1 MSMRVQGSGEPG
13 ADASAVNRDILDA
26 LTGLVKLVGGVAQG
40 IAAEF
45 DIAPHDLLAMFK
57 LDDVMS
63 MKELAQH
70 MGCDASF
77 VTSVA
82 DTLER
87 RGFARR
93 APSQRDRRVKNL
105 VLTEE
110 GVALRKKVE
119 REFSAGMPWRNALD
133 EDERACL
140 LGLIR
145 KMISAENG
153 AAGST
158 TPAAG
163 GSMTCPA
170 TPPTTGGEGAGEVS
184 ETLITAQPAG

>member
-1 MSMRVQGSGEPG
+1 MSTRAQGSGETG
-13 ADASAVNRDILDA
+13 ADASAVNRDILDS

-40 IAAEF
+40 IASEF

-57 LDDVMS
+57 LEGVLS

-77 VTSVA
+77 ITSVA

-93 APSQRDRRVKNL
+93 EPSQRDRRVKNL

-110 GVALRKKVE
+110 GIAAKE
-119 REFSAGMPWRNALD
+119 RLMRELAAKMPWSYALD
-133 EDERACL
+133 DGERNCFLALLKKALGGARLDVCPFDETRADD
-140 LGLIR
+140 
-145 KMISAENG
+145 AEPRDR
-153 AAGST
+153 SIQ
-158 TPAAG
+158 
-163 GSMTCPA
+163 
-170 TPPTTGGEGAGEVS
+170 
-184 ETLITAQPAG
+184 L

>member
-1 MSMRVQGSGEPG
+1 MSMSVQGSGDTG

-40 IAAEF
+40 IASEF

-57 LDDVMS
+57 LEGVLS

-77 VTSVA
+77 ITSVA

-93 APSQRDRRVKNL
+93 EPSQRDRRVKNL

-110 GVALRKKVE
+110 GIAAKE
-119 REFSAGMPWRNALD
+119 RLMRELAAKMPWSYALD
-133 EDERACL
+133 DGERRCFLTLLKKALDGAPSGVCLGDETRTAD
-140 LGLIR
+140 
-145 KMISAENG
+145 AEPRDR
-153 AAGST
+153 S
-158 TPAAG
+158 
-163 GSMTCPA
+163 
-170 TPPTTGGEGAGEVS
+170 
-184 ETLITAQPAG
+184 IQI

>member
-1 MSMRVQGSGEPG
+1 MSMRARGSGDTG

-40 IAAEF
+40 IASEF

-57 LDDVMS
+57 LEGVLS

-77 VTSVA
+77 ITSVA

-93 APSQRDRRVKNL
+93 EPSQRDRRVKNL

-110 GVALRKKVE
+110 GIAAKE
-119 REFSAGMPWRNALD
+119 RLMGELAAKMPWSYALD
-133 EDERACL
+133 DGERCCFLALLKKALGGAQPDVCL
-140 LGLIR
+140 GG
-145 KMISAENG
+145 E
-153 AAGST
+153 
-158 TPAAG
+158 TPAGDAE
-163 GSMTCPA
+163 A
-170 TPPTTGGEGAGEVS
+170 RVRS
-184 ETLITAQPAG
+184 EHI

>member
-1 MSMRVQGSGEPG
+1 MSMRVQGSGETG
-13 ADASAVNRDILDA
+13 ADASAVNRDILDT

-40 IAAEF
+40 IASEF

-57 LDDVMS
+57 LEGVLS

-77 VTSVA
+77 ITSVA

-93 APSQRDRRVKNL
+93 EPSQRDRRVKNL

-110 GVALRKKVE
+110 GIAAKE
-119 REFSAGMPWRNALD
+119 RLMRELAAKMPWSYALD
-133 EDERACL
+133 DGERRCFLTL
-140 LGLIR
+140 LKKALD
-145 KMISAENG
+145 G
-153 AAGST
+153 APSGRL
-158 TPAAG
+158 PR
-163 GSMTCPA
+163 
-170 TPPTTGGEGAGEVS
+170 
-184 ETLITAQPAG
+184 

>member
-1 MSMRVQGSGEPG
+1 MSMSVQGPGETG

-40 IAAEF
+40 IASEF

-57 LDDVMS
+57 LEGVLS

-77 VTSVA
+77 ITSVA

-93 APSQRDRRVKNL
+93 EPSQRDRRVKNL

-110 GVALRKKVE
+110 GIAAKE
-119 REFSAGMPWRNALD
+119 RLMRELAAKMPWSYALD
-133 EDERACL
+133 DGERGCFLTL
-140 LGLIR
+140 LKKAL
-145 KMISAENG
+145 
-153 AAGST
+153 
-158 TPAAG
+158 G
-163 GSMTCPA
+163 G
-170 TPPTTGGEGAGEVS
+170 
-184 ETLITAQPAG
+184 AQPDVCLGDETRADDAEPRDRSIQI

>member
-1 MSMRVQGSGEPG
+1 MSMRVQGSGETG
-13 ADASAVNRDILDA
+13 ADASAVNRDILDT

-40 IAAEF
+40 IAGEF
-45 DIAPHDLLAMFK
+45 EIAPHDLLAMFK

-110 GVALRKKVE
+110 GIAAKE
-119 REFSAGMPWRNALD
+119 RLMRELAAKMPWSYALD
-133 EDERACL
+133 DTERHCFLALLKKALDGARSGVCPLDDETR
-140 LGLIR
+140 
-145 KMISAENG
+145 
-153 AAGST
+153 
-158 TPAAG
+158 
-163 GSMTCPA
+163 
-170 TPPTTGGEGAGEVS
+170 TGDTKSRDRS
-184 ETLITAQPAG
+184 EHI

>member
-1 MSMRVQGSGEPG
+1 MSMRVQGSGETG

-40 IAAEF
+40 IASEF

-57 LDDVMS
+57 LEGVLS

-93 APSQRDRRVKNL
+93 EPSQRDRRVKNL

-110 GVALRKKVE
+110 GIAAKE
-119 REFSAGMPWRNALD
+119 RLMRELAAKMPWSYALD
-133 EDERACL
+133 DSERGCFLTLLKKALDGARSGVCLGDE
-140 LGLIR
+140 
-145 KMISAENG
+145 
-153 AAGST
+153 
-158 TPAAG
+158 TPADDAKPRDR
-163 GSMTCPA
+163 S
-170 TPPTTGGEGAGEVS
+170 VQ
-184 ETLITAQPAG
+184 I

>member
-1 MSMRVQGSGEPG
+1 MSMRAQGSGETG
-13 ADASAVNRDILDA
+13 ADASAVNRDILDSMTS
-26 LTGLVKLVGGVAQG
+26 LIKLVGGIGQG
-40 IAAEF
+40 IASEF

-63 MKELAQH
+63 MKELAQQ

-110 GVALRKKVE
+110 GIAAKE
-119 REFSAGMPWRNALD
+119 RLMQELAVKMPWSYALD
-133 EDERACL
+133 DTERCCF
-140 LGLIR
+140 LGLLKKALGGVR
-145 KMISAENG
+145 SAVCLDDETR
-153 AAGST
+153 ADDTKSRDR
-158 TPAAG
+158 
-163 GSMTCPA
+163 
-170 TPPTTGGEGAGEVS
+170 S
-184 ETLITAQPAG
+184 EHI

>member
-1 MSMRVQGSGEPG
+1 MRAQGLGDTG
-13 ADASAVNRDILDA
+13 ADASAVNRDILDSMTS
-26 LTGLVKLVGGVAQG
+26 LIKLVGGIAQG
-40 IAAEF
+40 IASEF

-57 LDDVMS
+57 LDGVMS

-110 GVALRKKVE
+110 GIAAKE
-119 REFSAGMPWRNALD
+119 RLMRELAVKMPWSYALD
-133 EDERACL
+133 DTERHCF
-140 LGLIR
+140 LGLL
-145 KMISAENG
+145 KKALGGVCSAVCLDEE
-153 AAGST
+153 
-158 TPAAG
+158 TPAG
-163 GSMTCPA
+163 GTKSRDR
-170 TPPTTGGEGAGEVS
+170 S
-184 ETLITAQPAG
+184 EHL

>member
-1 MSMRVQGSGEPG
+1 MSMRVQGSGDTG

-40 IAAEF
+40 IASEF

-57 LDDVMS
+57 LDGVLS
-63 MKELAQH
+63 MKELAQQ

-110 GVALRKKVE
+110 GIAAKE
-119 REFSAGMPWRNALD
+119 RLMRELAVKMPWSYALD
-133 EDERACL
+133 DTERHCFLTLLKKALDGARSCVGLDDET
-140 LGLIR
+140 GTDG
-145 KMISAENG
+145 AEPRDR
-153 AAGST
+153 SRQ
-158 TPAAG
+158 
-163 GSMTCPA
+163 S
-170 TPPTTGGEGAGEVS
+170 
-184 ETLITAQPAG
+184 

>member
-1 MSMRVQGSGEPG
+1 MSTRVQGSGETG
-13 ADASAVNRDILDA
+13 ADASAVNRDILDS

-40 IAAEF
+40 IASEF

-57 LDDVMS
+57 LEGVLS

-77 VTSVA
+77 ITSVA

-93 APSQRDRRVKNL
+93 EPSQRDRRVKNL

-110 GVALRKKVE
+110 GIAAKERLMRELAAKMPWSYALDDGERRCFLTLLKKV
-119 REFSAGMPWRNALD
+119 LD
-133 EDERACL
+133 GAPSGVCLGDETRT
-140 LGLIR
+140 GD
-145 KMISAENG
+145 AEPRDR
-153 AAGST
+153 S
-158 TPAAG
+158 
-163 GSMTCPA
+163 
-170 TPPTTGGEGAGEVS
+170 
-184 ETLITAQPAG
+184 IQI